1 MLELGG
7 TAIHVPYPVTWRH
20 EEDHDGDNVDVP
32 TLDGLRALPELL
44 RAWDGDGVL
53 GPGMAGPAGTGG
65 RYGLHP
71 A

>member
-7 TAIHVPYPVTWRH
+7 GRDSRPLPGTWRY

-44 RAWDGDGVL
+44 RAWDGDGEL
-53 GPGMAGPAGTGG
+53 GPSLSGPAGIGG
-65 RYGLHP
+65 RYGTHP